1 MTEPEIQ
8 LMATGDGSHSLY
20 HATLDESYHSH
31 HGALQESQFVYI
43 DQGLARLPPQTT
55 QRVLE
60 VGLGT
65 GLNVLL
71 TARAQQQQPDCAVD
85 MVSLEPYP
93 IPTAFIDQLNYCDLL
108 ACNAAERALFRTIH
122 ASPWQSPQALTTG
135 FTFTKLN
142 QRLEEWKVPDAPFDI
157 VYYDAFAPSKQADIW
172 AQANLEKCAA
182 ALRPGGILVTYCAQ
196 GAFKRN
202 LRAAGFELGPRL
214 PGPPGKKEM
223 VRAVKPQ

>member
-1 MTEPEIQ
+1 MTEPDIQ

-20 HATLDESYHSH
+20 HADLDESYHSH
-31 HGALQESQFVYI
+31 HGALRESQFVYI
-43 DQGLARLPPQTT
+43 DQGLTLLPPRPTL
-55 QRVLE
+55 RVLE

-71 TARAQQQQPDCAVD
+71 TARAQQQRPESTVT
-85 MVSLEPYP
+85 MTSLEPYP
-93 IPTAFIDQLNYCDLL
+93 IPTALIDQLNYCDLL
-108 ACNAAERALFRTIH
+108 ECNAAERALFQAIH
-122 ASPWQSPQALTTG
+122 QCPWQSPQALTTG

-142 QRLEEWKVPDAPFDI
+142 QRLEDWAVPEEPFDI

-172 AQANLEKCAA
+172 AQTNLDKCAA
-182 ALRPGGILVTYCAQ
+182 ALRPGGLLVTYCAQ

-223 VRAVKPQ
+223 VRAVKPS

>member
-1 MTEPEIQ
+1 MTEPDIRI
-8 LMATGDGSHSLY
+8 MATGDGSHSLY
-20 HATLDESYHSH
+20 HAALDESYHSH

-43 DQGLARLPPQTT
+43 DQGLALLPPQATI
-55 QRVLE
+55 RVLE

-71 TARAQQQQPDCAVD
+71 TARARHQRPACAIC

-93 IPTAFIDQLNYCDLL
+93 IPAALVAQLNYCDLL
-108 ACNAAERALFRTIH
+108 DCDEAERTLFAAIH
-122 ASPWQSPQALTTG
+122 TAPWQSPQALTSG
-135 FTFTKLN
+135 FSFTKLN
-142 QRLEEWKVPDAPFDI
+142 QRLEDWTVPDEPFDI

-172 AQANLEKCAA
+172 DQANLDKCAA
-182 ALRPGGILVTYCAQ
+182 ALRPGGLLVTYCAQ

-223 VRAVKPQ
+223 VRALKPT